1 MSSYCPIS
9 LISIFSKVFE
19 RVIYNSLFNH
29 FLSNN
34 QLSFPPGDL
43 CIAQLLSIIHERLTT
58 FDNNHTVDV
67 IGVFLDIS
75 KEINKVCHDGRIFK
89 KKPYRVEGELLMLL
103 KNLQNHEQRA
113 VLNGQ
118 LFGWRKINS
127 GVP

>member
-1 MSSYCPIS
+1 M
-9 LISIFSKVFE
+9 
-19 RVIYNSLFNH
+19 
-29 FLSNN
+29 
-34 QLSFPPGDL
+34 
-43 CIAQLLSIIHERLTT
+43 LSIIHERLTT